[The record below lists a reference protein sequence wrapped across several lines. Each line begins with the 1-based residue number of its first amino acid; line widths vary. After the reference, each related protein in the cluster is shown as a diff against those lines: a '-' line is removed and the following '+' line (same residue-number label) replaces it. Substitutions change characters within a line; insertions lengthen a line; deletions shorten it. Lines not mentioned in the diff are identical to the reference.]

1 MTSDTAL
8 VLYASTHGHTGRIA
22 ARVGDVLRDTGRDVR
37 VVDVQKSARVDPADF
52 DLVVVGASV
61 HMGHHQADV
70 VTWLRANRAALAAVP
85 VALFSVSLT
94 AADDGDEARAATREY
109 TDELLEQTGLDP
121 LRTVAFGGAL
131 QYREYNLPTRVLLR
145 LIARRKGL
153 ATDASVDADYTDW
166 DAVEAFARELPA
178 LLPAAVHAG

>member
-1 MTSDTAL
+1 MSANCL

-22 ARVGDVLRDTGRDVR
+22 MRIGDVLRSAGNDVR
-37 VVDVQKSARVDPADF
+37 VVDVKKTAGLDPASF

-61 HMGHHQADV
+61 HAGHHQPEMVD
-70 VTWLRANRAALAAVP
+70 WLRRHSPTLSALP

-94 AADDGDEARAATREY
+94 AADDSDEARAATRDY
-109 TDELLEQTGLDP
+109 LDELMEDANLFP
-121 LRTVAFGGAL
+121 ARAVSFAGAL

-145 LIARRKGL
+145 LIAQRKGL

-166 DAVEAFARELPA
+166 DAVEQFASELPA
-178 LLPAAVHAG
+178 LAERSVNA